1 MKHQIMGRNRA
12 SIALRL
18 HRLFAEV
25 GIDGFECG
33 PDDIPGRPDIVFLE
47 ERIAVFVNNCFWHR
61 CPMHFAMP
69 RTSQANWNRKVNQN
83 VLRDRCSQA
92 RLYRSGWSVL
102 NIWEHAFDNEALQRR
117 EFRRIVKVL
126 ERRRNR

>member
-1 MKHQIMGRNRA
+1 MMSKTMGRNRA
-12 SIALRL
+12 SVALRL
-18 HRLFAEV
+18 HRLFAEAGV
-25 GIDGFECG
+25 EGFECC
-33 PDDIPGRPDIVFLE
+33 PDDVAGRPDLVFRK

-83 VLRDRCSQA
+83 VLRDRRSQA

-102 NIWEHAFDNEALQRR
+102 NVWEHALDNGDWQRR
-117 EFRRIVKVL
+117 EFRRIVKIL